1 MRLFQDIEITIRD
14 IQSSV
19 SPPHRHHYF
28 ELLYILEG
36 AGSHTINNNQ
46 YPYSKGN
53 LFLLT
58 PDDTHSFEIS
68 SDTRCCIIDFTKG
81 LFAKRHRSQMDRAEI
96 TEFFVSMEYIFHNHQ
111 NLKGYIAM
119 NQQESGLTNG
129 LVAQLIMEKDQP
141 RIYSGIITQN
151 IVFLLLNI
159 IARSIQ
165 ENIAGELKN
174 KGAKNII
181 HELTTYIQQNIY
193 KKELLK
199 IDSLAKHFN
208 KTPDHL
214 NRYFKQQTGI
224 TLKTYIN
231 RYKLRLVETRLRY
244 SDLNISEIA
253 NELGYTDES
262 HLNKIFKSA
271 FGQTAKEY
279 RKIGK

>member
-111 NLKGYIAM
+111 NLRGYIAM
-119 NQQESGLTNG
+119 NPQESGLTNG
-129 LVAQLIMEKDQP
+129 LVAQLIMEKEQP

-165 ENIAGELKN
+165 ENIAGELKI
-174 KGAKNII
+174 KGTKNII

-279 RKIGK
+279 RKTF